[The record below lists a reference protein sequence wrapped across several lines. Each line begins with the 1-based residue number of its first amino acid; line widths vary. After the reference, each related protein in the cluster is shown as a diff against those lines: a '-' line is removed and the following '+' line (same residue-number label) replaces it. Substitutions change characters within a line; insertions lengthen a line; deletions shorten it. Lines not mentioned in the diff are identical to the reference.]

1 MTDSKGLPT
10 TGTTTPPPTTGAAG
24 RAQDQTG
31 SPADAAEQSAHAAPE
46 KEPLPEPQS
55 EILPATHW
63 AQLSLDTEAPQDDA
77 GDPDDG
83 DSAFGDAASST
94 ASLSESI
101 LEYRNIHGR
110 TFHSNVGVAES
121 WIPNDEQ
128 QQESMDIHHHMCT
141 LALGDK
147 LFLAPLKPDIKKVVD
162 IGTGT
167 DFAEQFPGAEVTGTD
182 LSPIQ
187 PGWVPPNVRFEID
200 DANLRWTWHDNT
212 FDYVHLRGLMGSIV
226 DWHALYRDAFRVCK
240 PGGYVEHFENSI
252 NMDCDDGSIAPGSP
266 MHQWGKVFWAGGE
279 KFGRTFRVV
288 EDDIQKKC
296 MEEAGFVDIT
306 VWEHKCPIGSWP
318 ADPRLKTLGQ
328 FSRLVLESDAEGY
341 VLYMWNA
348 VMGWSPTE
356 IQVYLAHLRRQVRDD
371 NVHALYRQR
380 VVYGR
385 KP

>member
-1 MTDSKGLPT
+1 MDRATRPPT
-10 TGTTTPPPTTGAAG
+10 TGTARGD
-24 RAQDQTG
+24 QNQTG
-31 SPADAAEQSAHAAPE
+31 SSTDRAKMSASAEPADQPQS
-46 KEPLPEPQS
+46 EPQS
-55 EILPATHW
+55 DILPATHW
-63 AQLSLDTEAPQDDA
+63 AQLPLDAEGPQDD
-77 GDPDDG
+77 GDD
-83 DSAFGDAASST
+83 DSAFGDTASST

-101 LEYRNIHGR
+101 LEYRNILGR

-141 LALGDK
+141 LALKDK
-147 LFLAPLKPDIKKVVD
+147 LFLAPLKPDIQKVVD

-167 DFAEQFPGAEVTGTD
+167 GIWAIDFAEQFPGAEVTGTD

-187 PGWVPPNVRFEID
+187 PSWVPPNVRFEID
-200 DANLRWTWHDNT
+200 DANLRWTWEDNT
-212 FDYVHLRGLMGSIV
+212 FDYIHLRGLMGSIV
-226 DWHALYRDAFRVCK
+226 DWHALYRNAFRCCK

-252 NMDCDDGSIAPGSP
+252 NMECDDGSIAPGSP

-318 ADPRLKTLGQ
+318 ADPRLKKLGQ
-328 FSRLVLESDAEGY
+328 FARLVLESDAEGY
-341 VLYMWNA
+341 VLYMWSA

-356 IQVYLAHLRRQVRDD
+356 IQIYLAHLRRQVRDK
-371 NVHALYRQR
+371 NVHPWYRQR